1 MTKEIKL
8 PKYNLI
14 IAYYKNESI
23 LPRQSLLQILPL
35 SILRR
40 CIMGKILLAVLGV
53 AAVII
58 EQVFDDE

>member
-1 MTKEIKL
+1 MQKCDLTVV
-8 PKYNLI
+8 
-14 IAYYKNESI
+14 YYKNESI